1 MKRDLVSK
9 IINLES
15 LIEELSTNYQG
26 KSVGLCHGVFDV
38 LHVGHIN
45 HFQEASKL
53 VDILIVSVTTDVF
66 VNKGPGRPV
75 NKIFDRISALAGI
88 EFIDYVIESESPSVV
103 EIIKKIRPE
112 LYFKGKDYKPGSTYR
127 DMAGNLNDEKLALQ
141 ENNGQIYFTQSELRS
156 SSSIIN
162 SLNKLS
168 PSQLDVITHVKKY
181 ISENPI
187 QEIINKLKKQK
198 ISVIGE
204 IIHDEYIFTE
214 SLGKSGKHPLVA
226 EKELYRKNFL
236 GGIAPVVDTLSTFV
250 DDKNISV
257 ISLKNAHTAKNT
269 SKSLNSILVDSKYI
283 DIKKTRYINEKTNT
297 FMFEKYQMNDEYI
310 SKENE
315 TRIINLLSSASNNC
329 DLLVT
334 LDFGHGLITPLIRDY
349 ITNNFTNLALNV
361 QKNAG
366 NKGFNSVGKYKFA
379 SLIVMNGEEVELEL
393 KQKGTS
399 IEEAATAIH
408 TNMRAKIVVI
418 TDGSNGL
425 VITNGSQVVRIP
437 SFHTGK
443 VIDRTGA
450 GDALF
455 TILSIFYL
463 VVDDLTVLGYLGN
476 LAGSINL
483 SWFANEKI
491 VTAEH
496 IIKSLY
502 FGLK

>member
-1 MKRDLVSK
+1 
-9 IINLES
+9 
-15 LIEELSTNYQG
+15 
-26 KSVGLCHGVFDV
+26 
-38 LHVGHIN
+38 
-45 HFQEASKL
+45 
-53 VDILIVSVTTDVF
+53 
-66 VNKGPGRPV
+66 
-75 NKIFDRISALAGI
+75 
-88 EFIDYVIESESPSVV
+88 
-103 EIIKKIRPE
+103 
-112 LYFKGKDYKPGSTYR
+112 
-127 DMAGNLNDEKLALQ
+127 LQ

-168 PSQLDVITHVKKY
+168 PSQLDVITHIKKY

-198 ISVIGE
+198 ITVIGE

-257 ISLKNAHTAKNT
+257 ISLQNAHTPKNT
-269 SKSLNSILVDSKYI
+269 SKNLNSVLVDSKYI

-349 ITNNFTNLALNV
+349 MTNNFTNLALNV

-399 IEEAATAIH
+399 VEEAAKAIH

-437 SFHTGK
+437 SFHAGK

-483 SWFANEKI
+483 SWFANEKT